1 MHMVKVFY
9 GNKDDP
15 TILAGL
21 CTASGS
27 SSPHKGSTCFHICLS
42 CHILF
47 IHSISGTMSCKF
59 TQRKLLLQFSFNEV
73 SGISTFQQYLI

>member
-21 CTASGS
+21 YTAIKWKFQSQS
-27 SSPHKGSTCFHICLS
+27 VYMFPYMVKLPHTVHA
-42 CHILF
+42 
-47 IHSISGTMSCKF
+47 
-59 TQRKLLLQFSFNEV
+59 
-73 SGISTFQQYLI
+73 